1 VKEFFLKSG
10 TKVFLGVSLV
20 LLLTCCLGG
29 AGFLFLICGFSSS
42 SSSSSL
48 WEPSGDIAIVE
59 VKGPIYESQKVNEK
73 LEKFRKNQSVKAVVL
88 RIDSPGGAV
97 GPSQEIY
104 SEVKKLAAQKKVV
117 VSMGAVAASGG
128 YYIAAPATKIL
139 ANPGSITG
147 SIGVLMEHVE
157 IDELLKWARINAEI
171 LKAGAMKDAGSLLRK
186 LSPEERSYLEGILK
200 NMHGQFLKAVSEGR
214 NLPMEEVVKL
224 GDGRAY
230 TGEQALDLKLVD
242 KLGNLEDAIQEAA
255 QLAGIKGEPK
265 LIKPEK
271 PKPAWVEALMGDEE
285 SQSLFLRKILQN
297 LLTFKAS
304 YLMSL

>member
-1 VKEFFLKSG
+1 MKSG
-10 TKVFLGVSLV
+10 AKVFWGVSLI

-29 AGFLFLICGFSSS
+29 GGIFFLICGF

-59 VKGPIYESQKVNEK
+59 IKGPIYESEKINEK
-73 LEKFRKNQSVKAVVL
+73 LEKFRKNDSIKAVVL

-104 SEVKKLAAQKKVV
+104 TEVKRLVAKKKVV

-128 YYIAAPATKIL
+128 YYIAAPANKIL

-147 SIGVLMEHVE
+147 SIGVLMEHIE
-157 IDELLKWARINAEI
+157 IDELLKWARIDAEI

-186 LSPEERSYLEGILK
+186 LTPEERSYLEAILK
-200 NMHGQFLKAVSEGR
+200 NMHEQFLKAVSEGR
-214 NLPMEEVVKL
+214 HISMEEMVKL

-230 TGEQALDLKLVD
+230 TGEQALELKLID
-242 KLGNLEDAIQEAA
+242 QLGDLQDAIHEAA
-255 QLAGIKGEPK
+255 QLAGIKGEPTV
-265 LIKPEK
+265 IKPEK
-271 PKPAWVEALMGDEE
+271 PRPAWLEALTGDEE
-285 SQSLFLRKILQN
+285 SQSLFLRKIIQN
-297 LLTFKAS
+297 VLTFKAS
-304 YLMSL
+304 YLMNL